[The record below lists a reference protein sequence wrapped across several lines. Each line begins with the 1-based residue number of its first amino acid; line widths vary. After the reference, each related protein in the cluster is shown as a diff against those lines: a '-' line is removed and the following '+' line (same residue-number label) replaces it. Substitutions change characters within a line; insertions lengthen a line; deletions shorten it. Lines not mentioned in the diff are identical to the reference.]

1 VDIHFADPYWGFSFA
16 RRLELFPQKHWTF
29 FAALGAS
36 YKTEQ
41 DRLSSSWFNFNEEVG
56 LRIMP
61 KKGMTIELV
70 GRHWSNAGL
79 KLPNHGQDF
88 ATLTFSVYPG
98 LLGHA
103 ATSD

>member
-1 VDIHFADPYWGFSFA
+1 
-16 RRLELFPQKHWTF
+16 
-29 FAALGAS
+29 
-36 YKTEQ
+36 
-41 DRLSSSWFNFNEEVG
+41 
-56 LRIMP
+56 MP

-70 GRHWSNAGL
+70 GRHWSNGGL

-98 LLGHA
+98 LFGHA